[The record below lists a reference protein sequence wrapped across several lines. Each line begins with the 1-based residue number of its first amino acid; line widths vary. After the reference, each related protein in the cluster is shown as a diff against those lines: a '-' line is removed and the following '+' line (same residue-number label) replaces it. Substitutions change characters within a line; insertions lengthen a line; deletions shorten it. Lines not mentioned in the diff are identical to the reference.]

1 MSKPFST
8 TRLAGV
14 LALLLVLNSAQ
25 AVPLLNGG
33 QRGRLPAPNLSSPQL
48 QRSLDI
54 DEAIAIAER
63 RYDGRAVGARH
74 IGNGVY
80 RVRILQDDGKVKT
93 VTIRGDGGRY

>member
-1 MSKPFST
+1 MPFST
-8 TRLAGV
+8 KRLVGV

-48 QRSLDI
+48 QQRSLDI

-63 RYDGRAVGARH
+63 RYDGRAVSARH

-93 VTIRGDGGRY
+93 VTIRGGGGRY